1 MFRVR
6 LKGYGTNLLR
16 EEDGNIPQ
24 IVLIVLKLHLVL
36 AVLGLAKVFCVEWQ
50 DWGKWEEMRLV
61 QFPL

>member
-6 LKGYGTNLLR
+6 LECYGTNLLR

-24 IVLIVLKLHLVL
+24 IVLITFKLHLVL
-36 AVLGLAKVFCVEWQ
+36 AILGLAKVFGVKRQ
-50 DWGKWEEMRLV
+50 DRGEWEEMRLV

>member
-6 LKGYGTNLLR
+6 LECYGTNLLR

-24 IVLIVLKLHLVL
+24 IVLIVFKLHLVL
-36 AVLGLAKVFCVEWQ
+36 LILGLAKVFGVKRQ
-50 DWGKWEEMRLV
+50 DWGKREEMRLV